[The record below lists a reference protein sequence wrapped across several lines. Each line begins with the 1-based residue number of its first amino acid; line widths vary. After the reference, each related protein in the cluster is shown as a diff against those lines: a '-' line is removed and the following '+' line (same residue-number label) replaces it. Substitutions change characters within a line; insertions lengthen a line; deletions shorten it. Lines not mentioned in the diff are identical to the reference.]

1 MVAILVERFYYLKTA
16 LAFLLIFIGI
26 KLGLQEIVGKLDPL
40 ISLAVIASILLTGM
54 IASLIHEKKKTGH
67 W

>member
-1 MVAILVERFYYLKTA
+1 MAGAVVLIVE
-16 LAFLLIFIGI
+16 LL
-26 KLGLQEIVGKLDPL
+26 VGKLDPL

-54 IASLIHEKKKTGH
+54 VASLIHEKKKTGH